1 MSPRSF
7 YRQFSAGISKSIH
20 SLTVCSGG
28 IESDW
33 IFDQKRCDMKNFD
46 SNGKGV
52 GLLFCSLLLL
62 AVGYASPPP
71 NDDFANSIHLEGTN
85 VFGSGVFTGATRET
99 GEPVHRN
106 VSIFSMTGESV
117 WWSWVPPFTGRAY
130 LSYGSIFHRQLGVY
144 TGARVD
150 QLQRVYLT
158 PSTEFKAE
166 QGQVYHFGFERVV
179 NGATNLDFQL
189 TLAPF
194 GTNMPN
200 DNYETAAESGFR
212 SVNFAA
218 TREPAEPVHR
228 VGGINKSLWW
238 RYRVPHNCQVSIREN
253 YGTLRDVTIAVYTGA
268 ALETLT
274 LVAKGYKTNG
284 VFFSAT
290 GGDTYYIAAETATE
304 LDGDIEIV
312 CGAGTADQRTISTA
326 GNLVFNPSFEAVDS
340 GWVIEGSWVGYV
352 GTGTPLGAAD
362 GKNYIYCYPWARV
375 SQIIPTE
382 PGSPYRVKLA
392 AKSYSDGSQITIG
405 FGGQETAPLDIPRS
419 GNWEWPEHIF
429 LATSNSAQLSI
440 LSMGDIAFDK
450 ITVVPMNRAP
460 QMIRP
465 PAATAVFVGGT
476 AFFVAG
482 ASGSEPLF
490 RQWLFNGQPL
500 SNQTASVLEIAG
512 ATLLQSGDYQF
523 LVTNQFGAVTSA
535 PAHLTVEM
543 PTSPAIIMQPQ
554 SRVVREGEYVCL
566 GVAAVG
572 TAPLR
577 YQWFKDAQLLPGQT
591 NRNFVIPQ
599 FSAADTGN
607 YAVNVVSYNE
617 SVTSLPA
624 LLSIAPT
631 NAGGGLIYFA
641 NRQNQLGLTNYA
653 PVYDVDGIIPLFGD
667 GFLAQLY
674 ASAGGAPLH
683 AVGQPQ
689 PFLSGFQAGYISP
702 VAIML
707 PDIGSGVT
715 VQAQMRVWDSQQ
727 GSSFEEV
734 QAWGGRIGAS
744 SILIVTTAGVSNTSP
759 AGGLLLGLQSFAL
772 HNGLPEYR
780 RGRLQLV
787 ESQSPG
793 TLIWELLGQ
802 PGANYLIER
811 QTDGA
816 NWQPFLQIANPSGRV
831 QFSDVVTN
839 AASAYRAQFLP

>member
-1 MSPRSF
+1 MET
-7 YRQFSAGISKSIH
+7 
-20 SLTVCSGG
+20 L
-28 IESDW
+28 
-33 IFDQKRCDMKNFD
+33 D
-46 SNGKGV
+46 SNGKVVVLSCFGFLV
-52 GLLFCSLLLL
+52 L
-62 AVGYASPPP
+62 AVGFASPPP
-71 NDDFANSIHLEGTN
+71 NDDFTNSIHLEGTN
-85 VFGSGVFTGATRET
+85 VFGSGEFTGATRET
-99 GEPVHRN
+99 GEPVHRS

-117 WWSWVPPFTGRAY
+117 WWSWSPPFTGRAY

-158 PSTEFKAE
+158 PSTEFKVE

-179 NGATNLDFQL
+179 NGVTNIDFQL
-189 TLAPF
+189 TLSPF
-194 GTNMPN
+194 ITNMPN
-200 DNYETAAESGFR
+200 DNFETTAESGIR

-218 TREPAEPVHR
+218 TRELAEPVHR
-228 VGGINKSLWW
+228 VGGVNKSLWW
-238 RYRVPHNCQVSIREN
+238 RFRVPHNCQASIRDD
-253 YGTLRDVTIAVYTGA
+253 YGTLRDVTIAVYSGST
-268 ALETLT
+268 LETLT
-274 LVAKGYKTNG
+274 TVAKGSKTNG
-284 VFFSAT
+284 VYFSAT
-290 GGDTYYIAAETATE
+290 GGETYYIAAETAAE
-304 LDGDIEIV
+304 LGGDIEIV
-312 CGAGTADQRTISTA
+312 CGAGTADQRAISTV

-352 GTGTPLGAAD
+352 GTGAPLGAAD

-375 SQIIPTE
+375 NQTISTE
-382 PGSPYRVKLA
+382 SGSPYRVKLA
-392 AKSYSDGSQITIG
+392 AKSYTDGSQLTIG
-405 FGGQETAPLDIPRS
+405 FGGQETVPLDIPRN

-429 LATSNSAQLSI
+429 LAPSNSAQLSI

-460 QMIRP
+460 QMVRSP
-465 PAATAVFVGGT
+465 EATTVFVGGT
-476 AFFVAG
+476 AIFVAG
-482 ASGSEPLF
+482 ASGSEPLYQ
-490 RQWLFNGQPL
+490 QWLLNGQPL
-500 SNQTASVLEIAG
+500 PSQTAPVLEIADV
-512 ATLLQSGDYQF
+512 TSLQSGDYQL

-535 PAHLTVEM
+535 PAHLTVEV

-554 SRVVREGEYVCL
+554 SQVVRDGEYVCL

-577 YQWFKDAQLLPGQT
+577 YQWFKDTQLLLGQT
-591 NRNFVIPQ
+591 NRNFVIAQ
-599 FSAADTGN
+599 FYVTNTGN
-607 YAVNVVSYNE
+607 YAVTVSSYAE

-624 LLSIAPT
+624 LLSFAPT
-631 NAGGGLIYFA
+631 NAAGGQMYFA

-653 PVYDVDGIIPLFGD
+653 PVYDVDGIMPLAGSD
-667 GFLAQLY
+667 YMAQLY
-674 ASAGGAPLH
+674 VAAEAEALH

-689 PFLSGFQAGYISP
+689 PFLSGFQAGYIYP
-702 VAIML
+702 VLITL
-707 PDIGSGVT
+707 PNIGSGVT
-715 VQAQMRVWDSQQ
+715 IQAQMRVWNSQR
-727 GSSFEEV
+727 GSSYEEV

-744 SILIVTTAGVSNTSP
+744 SILTVTTAGVSNTSP

-780 RGRLQLV
+780 RGRLQLI
-787 ESQSPG
+787 ESQSNG

-839 AASAYRAQFLP
+839 SATIYRAQVLP